1 MDHRK
6 PTGPKG
12 SMAAPMQVAST
23 EKRRTSLNREI
34 QLKIGQQL
42 RASYNEVVDQ
52 GVPSRFAELISRL
65 DVGVVKPEPRPEQDD
80 KEAQK

>member
-1 MDHRK
+1 
-6 PTGPKG
+6 
-12 SMAAPMQVAST
+12 MAAPMQLSQPD
-23 EKRRTSLNREI
+23 KRRTSLNREI

-52 GVPSRFAELISRL
+52 GVPDRFLELIRHL
-65 DVGVVKPEPRPEQDD
+65 EGEKVVVEQQDD

>member
-12 SMAAPMQVAST
+12 SMTVPMQAAT
-23 EKRRTSLNREI
+23 PEKRRTALNREV

-42 RASYNEVVDQ
+42 RASYNEVVEQ
-52 GVPSRFAELISRL
+52 GVPSRFLDLIHRL
-65 DVGVVKPEPRPEQDD
+65 EGDETTVKVGQGD
-80 KEAQK
+80 KEAQ

>member
-12 SMAAPMQVAST
+12 TMAAPMQLSQPD
-23 EKRRTSLNREI
+23 KRRTSLNREI

-42 RASYNEVVDQ
+42 RASYNEVVEQ
-52 GVPSRFAELISRL
+52 GVPDRFVDLLRRL
-65 DVGVVKPEPRPEQDD
+65 EVDETVKVSQDD
-80 KEAQK
+80 KEA

>member
-12 SMAAPMQVAST
+12 SMTVPMQAAT
-23 EKRRTSLNREI
+23 PEKRRTALNREV

-42 RASYNEVVDQ
+42 RASYNEVVEQ
-52 GVPSRFAELISRL
+52 GVPSRFLDLIHRL
-65 DVGVVKPEPRPEQDD
+65 EVETTVKVGQDD
-80 KEAQK
+80 KEAQ